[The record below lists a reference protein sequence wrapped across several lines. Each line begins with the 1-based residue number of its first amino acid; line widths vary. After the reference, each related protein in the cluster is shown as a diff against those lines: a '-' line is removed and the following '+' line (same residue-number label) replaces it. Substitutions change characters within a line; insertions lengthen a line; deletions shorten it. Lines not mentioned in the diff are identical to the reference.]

1 MKVTNVALYG
11 GLDDTVAETAAIKSY
26 LDSLDIEYANL
37 FYSDSSQFE
46 AVLKPVNTWFD
57 DKEITKFPFVIWD
70 LEDTTGKITRNVAMN
85 LKEVKASNLRPTSG
99 STK

>member
-11 GLDDTVAETAAIKSY
+11 GLDDTVAETAAIKAY

-37 FYSDSSQFE
+37 FYSDSSQFD

-57 DKEITKFPFVIWD
+57 NKEITKFPFVVWD
-70 LEDTTGKITRNVAMN
+70 VEDADNQITRQVAMN
-85 LKEVKASNLRPTSG
+85 LKEVKASNLKPTKG
-99 STK
+99 FIK